1 MDDVRLVEAMEAA
14 GYWFDEF
21 SSYDGYLVFDGNYGT
36 RMDFESW
43 EEVEEWLRG
52 VVFDDSD
59 VSDAVERIIGRAW

>member
-21 SSYDGYLVFDGNYGT
+21 SSYDGYLVFAGNYGT
-36 RMDFESW
+36 HMDFESW

-52 VVFDDSD
+52 VVFDDPD